1 MKAQLIIIDD
11 FYSDPDD
18 VVSWAKTLE
27 FTRGNG
33 NHPGWRTLQ
42 VTENI
47 GVKNYIQNL
56 IRPFGGEITMWDWHP
71 NGTFSKTNVSD
82 INWVH
87 SDCHNTWAGVVYLT
101 KDAPLNSGTSIF
113 KHKPTGLI
121 SSPRLENG
129 ELNEELLTTIHK
141 DGQDK
146 TKWEPIEVTSN
157 VYNRLVMYRGDLFHT
172 ATNYFGSDY
181 ENDCRFFQTF
191 FFNTEF

>member
-18 VVSWAKTLE
+18 VVNWAKTLE
-27 FTRGNG
+27 FTKGNG

-42 VTENI
+42 ITENTA
-47 GVKNYIQNL
+47 VKNYIQNL
-56 IRPFGGEITMWDWHP
+56 VKPFGGEITMWDWHP

-87 SDCHNTWAGVVYLT
+87 ADCHNTWAGVVYLT

-113 KHKPTGLI
+113 KHKPTGLM
-121 SSPRLENG
+121 SAPRLENG
-129 ELNEELLTTIHK
+129 ELNEELLTIINK

-157 VYNRLVMYRGDLFHT
+157 IYNRLVMYRGDLFHT

>member
-18 VVSWAKTLE
+18 VVNWAKTLE
-27 FTRGNG
+27 FTKGNG

-42 VTENI
+42 ITENTA
-47 GVKNYIQNL
+47 VKNYIQNL
-56 IRPFGGEITMWDWHP
+56 VRPFGGEITMWDWHP

-87 SDCHNTWAGVVYLT
+87 ADCHNTWAGVVYLT

-113 KHKPTGLI
+113 KHKSTGLM
-121 SSPRLENG
+121 SAPRLENG
-129 ELNEELLTTIHK
+129 ELNEELLNTIHK

-146 TKWEPIEVTSN
+146 TKWESIEVTSN